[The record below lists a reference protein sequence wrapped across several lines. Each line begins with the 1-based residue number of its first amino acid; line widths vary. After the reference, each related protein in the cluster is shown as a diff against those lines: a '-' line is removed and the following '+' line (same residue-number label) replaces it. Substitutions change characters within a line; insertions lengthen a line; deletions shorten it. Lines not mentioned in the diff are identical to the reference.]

1 MKKVLISLSTLIPIF
16 SATSILAAAQKVNNL
31 STENFQQIQKNI
43 DLVSN
48 SDDFST
54 TDEDD
59 YYTLEGQ
66 NYNTT
71 YRVFISSN
79 KDTSLPNI
87 ENSVTYAL
95 GKKSKDTW
103 YDYQIKG
110 LSLNI
115 TTLAANK
122 DEFLKKYRAVTVSF
136 LYMSNL

>member
-1 MKKVLISLSTLIPIF
+1 MKKLLISLSTLIPIF

-71 YRVFISSN
+71 YRVYISSN
-79 KDTSLPNI
+79 KQTSLPNI
-87 ENSVTYAL
+87 ENSVNYAL
-95 GKKSKDTW
+95 GKKSKDT
-103 YDYQIKG
+103 
-110 LSLNI
+110 
-115 TTLAANK
+115 
-122 DEFLKKYRAVTVSF
+122 
-136 LYMSNL
+136 